1 MSKRSIF
8 TTFRMWLRRTWS
20 ILVFAVAIANFIMA
34 CSVSRSTRPQ
44 YIYTVTTNEIVRVS
58 CVTQYLQSAA
68 SPVDDPVLSAFSS
81 SSASSSDVPKQR
93 TEISTYHY
101 RYMLVNGNRAVEL
114 FGRIHYLGSRTSYGR
129 IVEIFPDR
137 IILDTGFVINNKNLE
152 KEPSYGSAAVG
163 STLGGARRD
172 Q

>member
-8 TTFRMWLRRTWS
+8 TTIRIWLRRTWS

-34 CSVSRSTRPQ
+34 CSISRSTRPQ
-44 YIYTVTTNEIVRVS
+44 YIYTTTTNEIVRVS
-58 CVTQYLQSAA
+58 CVTQFINSAG
-68 SPVDDPVLSAFSS
+68 SSLEDPVLSALSS
-81 SSASSSDVPKQR
+81 SPSPSDSPNQR
-93 TEISTYHY
+93 NEISTYHY

-114 FGRIHYLGSRTSYGR
+114 FGRIHYKGSRTSYGR

-152 KEPSYGSAAVG
+152 REPSYGSAAVG

>member
-8 TTFRMWLRRTWS
+8 TTIRLWLRRTWS
-20 ILVFAVAIANFIMA
+20 ILIFAVAIANFIMA

-44 YIYTVTTNEIVRVS
+44 FIYTVSTNEIVRVS
-58 CVTQYLQSAA
+58 CVTQFINSAG
-68 SPVDDPVLSAFSS
+68 SSLDDPVLSALSS
-81 SSASSSDVPKQR
+81 SSSSSDSPNQR
-93 TEISTYHY
+93 SEISTYYY

-114 FGRIHYLGSRTSYGR
+114 FGRIHYKGSRTSYGR

-152 KEPSYGSAAVG
+152 KEPSYGSVTSRSIA
-163 STLGGARRD
+163 GGDGRD
-172 Q
+172 K

>member
-1 MSKRSIF
+1 
-8 TTFRMWLRRTWS
+8 
-20 ILVFAVAIANFIMA
+20 MA

-58 CVTQYLQSAA
+58 CVTQFLQSAA

-101 RYMLVNGNRAVEL
+101 RYMLVNGHRAVEL

-129 IVEIFPDR
+129 ILEIFPDR

-163 STLGGARRD
+163 SAFGGARRD